1 MAADDQQE
9 PKQTTPKGA
18 EIPVP
23 TRDAFLRDLAKA
35 APKAE
40 PEPAKLRKRPKQ
52 G

>member
-1 MAADDQQE
+1 MAESEKPMQKTQPKSDAE
-9 PKQTTPKGA
+9 PS

-35 APKAE
+35 AP
-40 PEPAKLRKRPKQ
+40 PVEPAKQKPPEK